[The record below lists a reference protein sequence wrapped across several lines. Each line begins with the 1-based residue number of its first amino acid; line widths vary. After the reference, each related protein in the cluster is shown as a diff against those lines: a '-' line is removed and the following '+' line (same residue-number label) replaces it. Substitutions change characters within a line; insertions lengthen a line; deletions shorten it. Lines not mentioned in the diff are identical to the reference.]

1 MARYS
6 GRMDRGERPGFIVRW
21 RGPLLGLG
29 VLGLLAVAGAAVL
42 TLILLVVG
50 LASMLTNF
58 S

>member
-1 MARYS
+1 
-6 GRMDRGERPGFIVRW
+6 MDPGERARLIRRW

-29 VLGLLAVAGAAVL
+29 VLGLLTVAGAAVL